1 MLVNANRQGAKDI
14 NPKAGMKHQVGLEYL
29 QAVDRHGVAIN
40 QSTDF
45 RRLMDAKDKLAA
57 AKDRLLHY
65 HDGDIDAANATL
77 DEVDNLRLKGKK

>member
-1 MLVNANRQGAKDI
+1 MLVNSNRQGAKDI

-29 QAVDRHGVAIN
+29 QAVDAHGVATN

-45 RRLMDAKDKLAA
+45 RRLTAAKETLAA

-65 HDGDIDAANATL
+65 HDGDIDAAQATL
-77 DEVDNLRLKGKK
+77 DEVDNLRIKGKK